1 MAETLDLLADLDL
14 PDPLA
19 GMIAQDI
26 EHVWPQML
34 VDVLN
39 LTRDALVAAGATPDQ
54 ARHAAIVM
62 VRTMAN
68 YNGGRSVYLPRGQS
82 LDDAIRDHSMYS
94 AWSKGAAIADLMRE
108 HTLTEQ
114 CVYRIIARERELH
127 RKKVQPGLFDSAKTN
142 PG

>member
-34 VDVLN
+34 VDVLEI
-39 LTRDALVAAGATPDQ
+39 TRAALVEAGATPEQ
-54 ARHAAIVM
+54 ARRAAIVM
-62 VRTMAN
+62 VRAVAT

-82 LDDAIRDHSMYS
+82 LDDAIRDYGMYH
-94 AWSKGAAIADLMRE
+94 AWSKGAAISDLMRE
-108 HTLTEQ
+108 HTITEQ
-114 CVYRIIARERELH
+114 CVYRIIARQRDLH
-127 RKKVQPGLFDSAKTN
+127 RKKVQPGLFDSHKTN